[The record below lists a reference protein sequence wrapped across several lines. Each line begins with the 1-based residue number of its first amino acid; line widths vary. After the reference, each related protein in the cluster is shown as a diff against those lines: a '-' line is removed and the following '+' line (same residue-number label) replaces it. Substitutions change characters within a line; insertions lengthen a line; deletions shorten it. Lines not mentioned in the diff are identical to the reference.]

1 MKKWM
6 QDITRHVDHVA
17 TPYRSSRS
25 VNASDKPT
33 CKTKPAVKCM
43 RCMVAPELTQKPRQ
57 LRRKLTKEQRPT
69 PTPRRIRPT
78 TSMATSTAP
87 AKIPAP
93 TMKKAPATMLTGCS
107 EKHTCYATLKHTLQ
121 SPIVK
126 LPYQNAK
133 QHLTMLSESFAK
145 AQYDHTYNHHK

>member
-1 MKKWM
+1 MLTM
-6 QDITRHVDHVA
+6 LLRLIAQ
-17 TPYRSSRS
+17 SSRS
-25 VNASDKPT
+25 VSSSDKLKR
-33 CKTKPAVKCM
+33 KTKPAVKCM
-43 RCMVAPELTQKPRQ
+43 RLMVAPELTHKPRQ

-69 PTPRRIRPT
+69 PTPSRTRPI

-107 EKHTCYATLKHTLQ
+107 EKHTCYVTLKHTLQ

-126 LPYQNAK
+126 LPWQNAE
-133 QHLTMLSESFAK
+133 QHLTMLTESCAK
-145 AQYDHTYNHHK
+145 AQYDHTYKQHK